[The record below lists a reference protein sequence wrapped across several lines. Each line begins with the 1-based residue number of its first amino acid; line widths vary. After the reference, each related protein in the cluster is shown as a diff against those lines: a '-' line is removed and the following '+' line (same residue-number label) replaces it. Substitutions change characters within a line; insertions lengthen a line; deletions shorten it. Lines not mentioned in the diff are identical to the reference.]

1 LKSPWG
7 AGRSWGSHVRPFN
20 FSSQVK
26 LIKSH
31 HKQQTT
37 YYRKPRL
44 DLIRLDSC
52 VDDDGS
58 KDVTELNSTEL
69 N

>member
-1 LKSPWG
+1 LYYKSY
-7 AGRSWGSHVRPFN
+7 
-20 FSSQVK
+20 
-26 LIKSH
+26 

-58 KDVTELNSTEL
+58 KDVT
-69 N
+69 

>member
-1 LKSPWG
+1 MF
-7 AGRSWGSHVRPFN
+7 ARSIFP
-20 FSSQVK
+20 SQVK

-58 KDVTELNSTEL
+58 KDVT
-69 N
+69 

>member
-1 LKSPWG
+1 MF
-7 AGRSWGSHVRPFN
+7 ARSIF
-20 FSSQVK
+20 QVK
-26 LIKSH
+26 LQIVKSSYIVPVRVQSH

-58 KDVTELNSTEL
+58 KDVT
-69 N
+69 

>member
-1 LKSPWG
+1 MF
-7 AGRSWGSHVRPFN
+7 ARSIF
-20 FSSQVK
+20 QVK
-26 LIKSH
+26 SSYIVPTGTLYYKSH

-58 KDVTELNSTEL
+58 KDVT
-69 N
+69 